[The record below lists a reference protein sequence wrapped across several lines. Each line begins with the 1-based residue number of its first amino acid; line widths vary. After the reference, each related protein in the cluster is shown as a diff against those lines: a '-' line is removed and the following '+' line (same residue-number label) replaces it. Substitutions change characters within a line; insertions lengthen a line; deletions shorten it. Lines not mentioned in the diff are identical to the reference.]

1 MCITHAI
8 YLFYIQVT
16 CLFYIYLYPS
26 TVLILSDS
34 THLFYVYPS
43 PLHHSITH
51 SVPSIYT
58 SIHGS
63 IHLSACL
70 SIYSICLSIDLPST
84 TYCQSVSRNAT
95 KWMCGVQ
102 PHVRIRQEDFGLCV
116 VCLGS
121 GGLFVCLFVCLG
133 VCRRRGCGGGICN
146 RDDDWLESG
155 LYYKSE
161 NKGLIS
167 VDRSNKATLL
177 LTIPRSSI

>member
-1 MCITHAI
+1 MCALHMRSIYSTSRLPVYSISTSTHLQYAI
-8 YLFYIQVT
+8 
-16 CLFYIYLYPS
+16 C
-26 TVLILSDS
+26 

-63 IHLSACL
+63 IHLSAACL

>member
-1 MCITHAI
+1 MYVLYVLSTCVHYTCDLSILHPG
-8 YLFYIQVT
+8 YLSI
-16 CLFYIYLYPS
+16 LYLPLPIHS
-26 TVLILSDS
+26 TYSIC

-43 PLHHSITH
+43 PLCHSITH

-116 VCLGS
+116 VFGFRW
-121 GGLFVCLFVCLG
+121 FVCLFVCLF
-133 VCRRRGCGGGICN
+133 GC
-146 RDDDWLESG
+146 
-155 LYYKSE
+155 
-161 NKGLIS
+161 
-167 VDRSNKATLL
+167 V
-177 LTIPRSSI
+177 